1 MRTDSQ
7 EFLDL
12 LYQIQDNNMPSLAVL
27 APGYE
32 PFYEIDLNTRTISS
46 PDILSIKT
54 DHKAETVYFK
64 VARYYDG
71 IDLSNLCC
79 IIQYINAAGEGR
91 IYIVPY
97 YDLDTCSGDDMI
109 LFPWVIDGEAT
120 KAAGEVQYSVRF
132 FLLDTSGSY
141 LIYNLNTLPATGEVK
156 HGIDFVYDDIYVEA
170 NPKPTAETYVKGKY
184 YVLNSRTGHY
194 ELSEGEFDEAVQYYE
209 KTSLGSKPNEWAAS
223 FVEQMAEYVQQM
235 SEKDLTWIVV

>member
-120 KAAGEVQYSVRF
+120 KAAGEV
-132 FLLDTSGSY
+132 
-141 LIYNLNTLPATGEVK
+141 
-156 HGIDFVYDDIYVEA
+156 
-170 NPKPTAETYVKGKY
+170 
-184 YVLNSRTGHY
+184 
-194 ELSEGEFDEAVQYYE
+194 
-209 KTSLGSKPNEWAAS
+209 
-223 FVEQMAEYVQQM
+223 
-235 SEKDLTWIVV
+235 

>member
-46 PDILSIKT
+46 PDIL
-54 DHKAETVYFK
+54 
-64 VARYYDG
+64 G

-170 NPKPTAETYVKGKY
+170 NPKPTAGTYVKGKY

-209 KTSLGSKPNEWAAS
+209 KTSLGSKPNEWASS